1 MTEFPADRGEETRAK
16 LRVRRMTA
24 REQAIEAGAQ
34 ADYDHDPK
42 RMLCMDHDKQ
52 CCPSGD
58 AHNMSH
64 REARDHR
71 VAAVLDAAEPI
82 IRANERER
90 SYGDAYREGWTESRA
105 DEAQRLAGQAASAEL
120 TRFEDGSLTISEIG
134 PATEPGWVP
143 VTPLLINALID
154 HAASARR
161 AVAEEISQAIEAEAR
176 DEWTLGRDWVAVA
189 AAIARRVGGAS
200 CSE

>member
-1 MTEFPADRGEETRAK
+1 
-16 LRVRRMTA
+16 MTA
-24 REQAIEAGAQ
+24 IPTAWEQAIDAVLPACEPGI
-34 ADYDHDPK
+34 ADALWCFAHQS
-42 RMLCMDHDKQ
+42 RIRSTRRRC
-52 CCPSGD
+52 D
-58 AHNMSH
+58 AAVDLLDLME
-64 REARDHR
+64 RA
-71 VAAVLDAAEPI
+71 VAATEPI